1 MFNKLKN
8 ELRLIRGM
16 IHSAMDFC
24 NLIPSDRT
32 EKIATDIFLFFC
44 VFGSIVL
51 FFYAIM
57 QFNMTTTGS
66 PF

>member
-16 IHSAMDFC
+16 IHSFMDFC

-32 EKIATDIFLFFC
+32 ERIATDVFLFVC

-57 QFNMTTTGS
+57 QFNITTTGS